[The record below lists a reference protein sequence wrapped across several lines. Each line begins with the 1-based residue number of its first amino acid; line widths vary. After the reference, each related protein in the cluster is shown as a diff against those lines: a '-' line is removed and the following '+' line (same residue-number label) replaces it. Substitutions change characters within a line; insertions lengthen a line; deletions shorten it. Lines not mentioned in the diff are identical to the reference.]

1 MTLRREEPQLN
12 IVVVEEPIL
21 HVEKECRGLNRECCW
36 LNEHLL
42 LVRGENA
49 LRKFEALAS
58 CCRAIEGFIAFLGRV
73 FRPLVEEP
81 RQRLC
86 GIRIV

>member
-12 IVVVEEPIL
+12 IVVVEEPVL
-21 HVEKECRGLNRECCW
+21 HVEKECQGLSSECCW

-42 LVRGENA
+42 AASPENA

-58 CCRAIEGFIAFLGRV
+58 
-73 FRPLVEEP
+73 
-81 RQRLC
+81 
-86 GIRIV
+86 